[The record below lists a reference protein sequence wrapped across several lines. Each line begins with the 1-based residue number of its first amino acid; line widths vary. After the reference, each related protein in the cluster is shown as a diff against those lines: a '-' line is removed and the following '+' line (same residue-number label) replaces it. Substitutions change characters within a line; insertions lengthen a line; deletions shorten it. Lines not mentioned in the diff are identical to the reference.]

1 MNNTAMH
8 FFATDGTQMK
18 HRFENA
24 LWRFIICVS
33 SALICG
39 YLSCFAAAG
48 APQPS
53 LQQIE
58 FFESRIRPVLAEHC
72 WSCHGPKKQSGGV
85 RLDSRKSILD
95 DSDNGPIVV
104 PGEPEKSALVRA
116 IRQTGAIKM
125 PPKNKLPT
133 ATIDALTEWIKMGA
147 PWPEAKVAVAKSDDA
162 WRKHWAFQPIRDPA
176 IPPLPPLHKGGTAI
190 DPPLTKGGQ
199 GGWVRTPIDAFI
211 LAE

>member
-1 MNNTAMH
+1 
-8 FFATDGTQMK
+8 MK

-39 YLSCFAAAG
+39 YLSCVAAAG

-58 FFESRIRPVLAEHC
+58 FFESRIRPVLVEHC

-125 PPKNKLPT
+125 PPKNKLPA

-147 PWPEAKVAVAKSDDA
+147 PWPEAKVAAAK
-162 WRKHWAFQPIRDPA
+162 
-176 IPPLPPLHKGGTAI
+176 
-190 DPPLTKGGQ
+190 
-199 GGWVRTPIDAFI
+199 
-211 LAE
+211 